1 MPAEELRFVLPAGSE
16 RASGGNVYNRE
27 LVRAL
32 RALSAAPDAATPGGS
47 APSISTLTAEEF
59 RRSIERGEAG
69 LYFVDTLNLREAE
82 GLTHKTPEQHTV
94 LVVHHLPSL
103 EPGISP
109 EDPAI
114 GLERAALPLFDR
126 FLVTSDFTADLLV
139 RRGFS
144 RERIMTVEPGLPAV
158 ELGPA
163 ATESP
168 LRALLVGNLI
178 ARKGIRDLL
187 FALAAS
193 VQPTDA
199 FSLDIVGHADLD
211 PAYAETVGRVI
222 TRTSALAERVR
233 WHSTTSYEEMSGH
246 YRQASVLISAASMET
261 FGMALAE
268 ARAYGVP
275 ILALDGGYVS
285 RQFTDGLNG
294 RLFKSITALVDEFL
308 RLVRDATA
316 MQALFASARLTA
328 TPGPETWDRAA
339 RRLLEQL

>member
-1 MPAEELRFVLPAGSE
+1 
-16 RASGGNVYNRE
+16 
-27 LVRAL
+27 VRAL
-32 RALSAAPDAATPGGS
+32 RSLSAAPDRATPGGT
-47 APSISTLTAEEF
+47 APSVSTLTPEEF

-82 GLTHKTPEQHTV
+82 GLAHKTAEQHTV

-114 GLERAALPLFDR
+114 GLERATLPLFDR

-144 RERIMTVEPGLPAV
+144 REQIMTVEPGLPAV

-163 ATESP
+163 AIEP
-168 LRALLVGNLI
+168 PFRALLVGNLI

-187 FALAAS
+187 FALAKS
-193 VQPTDA
+193 VEPTDA

-222 TRTSALAERVR
+222 TRTPALAERVR

-246 YRQASVLISAASMET
+246 YQQASVLISAASMET

-285 RQFTDGLNG
+285 RQFTSGVNG
-294 RLFKSITALVDEFL
+294 RLFTSIAALVEEFL
-308 RLVRDATA
+308 RLVRDGTA
-316 MQALFASARLTA
+316 MQALFTSARRTA
-328 TPGPETWDRAA
+328 TPGPDTWNRAA